1 MANEQEASILLF
13 DSLCDEMFKQQRLS
27 NSDHEDAKSQYS
39 TFLKTVV
46 RKNEDEFSNFDYT
59 KDRLGKFLG
68 KFLIGA
74 VKYCILWEVCKF
86 VFILSHGQASIERG
100 FNVNKDTLAENLE
113 QLSLVSQRLVYDNIK
128 VKKIY
133 EVEIPRAMVLSCKA
147 ASSKYRAHL
156 AGKDKEKVDTEQSR
170 KRVLMSEEISQ
181 VKRKKVETEN
191 VITSMR
197 KDIDEISRKA
207 VLKETFKEMKL
218 DLEKANYF
226 RDAVKSKEGLVTEF
240 DQAVLQ
246 LEKEMKKQQ

>member
-1 MANEQEASILLF
+1 MTNEKLPIGTKMALEASGCGETSRVDFLKEYREFLVYTIDKAQERCPLNCRMAVCCSSLNPWNMANEQEASILLF

-27 NSDHEDAKSQYS
+27 NSDHEDAMSQYS

-46 RKNEDEFSNFDYT
+46 SKNEDEFSNFDYT
-59 KDRLGKFLG
+59 KDRLDKFLG

-100 FNVNKDTLAENLE
+100 FNVNK
-113 QLSLVSQRLVYDNIK
+113 
-128 VKKIY
+128 
-133 EVEIPRAMVLSCKA
+133 
-147 ASSKYRAHL
+147 
-156 AGKDKEKVDTEQSR
+156 
-170 KRVLMSEEISQ
+170 
-181 VKRKKVETEN
+181 VETEN

-197 KDIDEISRKA
+197 KDIDEIPRKA

-218 DLEKANYF
+218 DLEKANSF
-226 RDAVKSKEGLVTEF
+226 RDAVKAKEVLVTEF
-240 DQAVLQ
+240 DQALLQ